1 MGFTK
6 KTWKNRIA
14 EYINR
19 RLITMEDGSTNL
31 VTVAR
36 DEGTISQE
44 GDAFNAVNMND
55 LEDRIEAGFA
65 DVTQSLTNIKV
76 NVGKDGKLHFVD
88 STGADTVIPFNSG
101 YKEVAIV
108 IADYQR
114 MASCI
119 LIKPD
124 KSVHYGWGRLQGDY
138 MDLNA
143 SGNGN
148 CSIIAKK
155 AGKYLVFDTQATIPN
170 TSTTQ
175 VDASANTTIVMS
187 NATKN
192 FSINVAVAL

>member
-65 DVTQSLTNIKV
+65 DVTQSVTNIDV
-76 NVGKDGKLHFVD
+76 NVGEDGKLHFVD
-88 STGADTVIPFNSG
+88 STGADTVIPFKNGKLKIWISYDYDG
-101 YKEVAIV
+101 SFLKIDDATEIQMVIAFISTNAERCEGRVNCLYKEENGNIFKRY
-108 IADYQR
+108 DTN
-114 MASCI
+114 
-119 LIKPD
+119 
-124 KSVHYGWGRLQGDY
+124 
-138 MDLNA
+138 DLNIVV
-143 SGNGN
+143 NGN
-148 CSIIAKK
+148 TFKFNNPWFGQSQKMNIFVYYK
-155 AGKYLVFDTQATIPN
+155 
-170 TSTTQ
+170 
-175 VDASANTTIVMS
+175 
-187 NATKN
+187 
-192 FSINVAVAL
+192 